1 MSNKNN
7 HMKIQLITGETVDI
21 DIDDYL
27 AMDFTTPDG
36 KAACQDILNYRDSVK
51 KWDNADLAESED
63 TLKFFDDIKIKDVSL
78 EEFEEDIYKSILKD
92 NDLI

>member
-1 MSNKNN
+1 
-7 HMKIQLITGETVDI
+7 MKIQLITGETVDI

-27 AMDFTTPDG
+27 AMDFTTPEG

>member
-1 MSNKNN
+1 
-7 HMKIQLITGETVDI
+7 MKIQLITGETVDI

-36 KAACQDILNYRDSVK
+36 KAACQDILNFRDSVK

-92 NDLI
+92 NDVI

>member
-1 MSNKNN
+1 
-7 HMKIQLITGETVDI
+7 MKIQLITGETVDI

-27 AMDFTTPDG
+27 AMDFTTPEG

-63 TLKFFDDIKIKDVSL
+63 TLKFFDDIKLKDVSL
-78 EEFEEDIYKSILKD
+78 EEFEEDIYKEILKD

>member
-1 MSNKNN
+1 
-7 HMKIQLITGETVDI
+7 MKIQLITGETVDI

-36 KAACQDILNYRDSVK
+36 KAAYQDILNYKDFVK
-51 KWDNADLAESED
+51 KWDNSDLAESED
-63 TLKFFDDIKIKDVSL
+63 TMKFFDDDIKIKDVSL
-78 EEFEEDIYKSILKD
+78 EEFEEDIYNEILKD

>member
-1 MSNKNN
+1 
-7 HMKIQLITGETVDI
+7 MKIQLITGETVDI

>member
-1 MSNKNN
+1 
-7 HMKIQLITGETVDI
+7 MKIQLITGETVDI

-36 KAACQDILNYRDSVK
+36 KAACQDILNFRDFVK

-78 EEFEEDIYKSILKD
+78 EEFEEDIYKQILKD
-92 NDLI
+92 QDLI

>member
-1 MSNKNN
+1 
-7 HMKIQLITGETVDI
+7 MKIQLITGETVDI

-36 KAACQDILNYRDSVK
+36 KAACQDILNFRDFVK
-51 KWDNADLAESED
+51 KWDNADLAEFED

>member
-1 MSNKNN
+1 
-7 HMKIQLITGETVDI
+7 MKIQLITGETVDI

-27 AMDFTTPDG
+27 SMDFTTPTG

-51 KWDNADLAESED
+51 KWDNADLAETED
-63 TLKFFDDIKIKDVSL
+63 TMKFFDDIKIKDVSL
-78 EEFEEDIYKSILKD
+78 EEFEEDIYKAILND

>member
-1 MSNKNN
+1 MSDKNN

-27 AMDFTTPDG
+27 AMDFTTPEG

-51 KWDNADLAESED
+51 KWDNSDLAEIED
-63 TLKFFDDIKIKDVSL
+63 MLKFFD
-78 EEFEEDIYKSILKD
+78 EIYLSPITYLSSK
-92 NDLI
+92 

>member
-1 MSNKNN
+1 
-7 HMKIQLITGETVDI
+7 MKIQLITGETVDI

-27 AMDFTTPDG
+27 AMDFTTPEG

-78 EEFEEDIYKSILKD
+78 EEFEEDIYKQILKD
-92 NDLI
+92 QDLI

>member
-1 MSNKNN
+1 
-7 HMKIQLITGETVDI
+7 MKIQLITGETVDI

-27 AMDFTTPDG
+27 AMDFTTPEG
-36 KAACQDILNYRDSVK
+36 KAACQDILNFRDFVK
-51 KWDNADLAESED
+51 KWDNADLAEFED

>member
-1 MSNKNN
+1 
-7 HMKIQLITGETVDI
+7 MKIQLITGETVDI

-27 AMDFTTPDG
+27 AMDFTTPEG
-36 KAACQDILNYRDSVK
+36 KAACQDILNFRDFVK

-78 EEFEEDIYKSILKD
+78 EEFEEDIYKQILKD
-92 NDLI
+92 QDLI

>member
-1 MSNKNN
+1 MIDKNN

-36 KAACQDILNYRDSVK
+36 KAACQDILNFRDFVK

-78 EEFEEDIYKSILKD
+78 EEFEEDIYKQILKD
-92 NDLI
+92 QDLI

>member
-1 MSNKNN
+1 
-7 HMKIQLITGETVDI
+7 MKIQIMTGETVDI

-36 KAACQDILNYRDSVK
+36 KAACQDILNFRDFVK
-51 KWDNADLAESED
+51 KWDNADLAEFED

>member
-1 MSNKNN
+1 
-7 HMKIQLITGETVDI
+7 MKIQLITGETVDI

-78 EEFEEDIYKSILKD
+78 EEFEEDIYKAILKD

>member
-1 MSNKNN
+1 
-7 HMKIQLITGETVDI
+7 MKIQLITGETVDI

-78 EEFEEDIYKSILKD
+78 EEFEEDIYKEVLK
-92 NDLI
+92 NQDLI

>member
-1 MSNKNN
+1 
-7 HMKIQLITGETVDI
+7 MKIQLITGETVDI

-63 TLKFFDDIKIKDVSL
+63 MLKFFDDIKIKDVSL
-78 EEFEEDIYKSILKD
+78 EEFEEDIYKEIL
-92 NDLI
+92 NDFD

>member
-1 MSNKNN
+1 
-7 HMKIQLITGETVDI
+7 MKIQIITGETIDI

-27 AMDFTTPDG
+27 SMDFTTPEG
-36 KAACQDILNYRDSVK
+36 KAACQEILNYKEFVK
-51 KWDNADLAESED
+51 KWDNADLAEIED
-63 TLKFFDDIKIKDVSL
+63 ELKFFDDIKIKDVSL